1 MKILKSKKL
10 IKYFLKIG
18 ILLSFSLINILEINS
33 SGNKP
38 QKQILSEDFAAV
50 YFSNSNSFEEDDFNI
65 QLKKFFGFNPKDS
78 TKRINYPDL
87 SIKDDSKNL
96 RELYE
101 AKLNQMTSNNNEQPN
116 NVESF
121 FKEKL

>member
-1 MKILKSKKL
+1 MKRIKI

-18 ILLSFSLINILEINS
+18 ILFSFPFFNIAEINS
-33 SGNKP
+33 SGNKF
-38 QKQILSEDFAAV
+38 QKQILSEDFAKV
-50 YFSNSNSFEEDDFNI
+50 YFSNSNSFQEEDFNI
-65 QLKKFFGFNPKDS
+65 HLREFFGFNPKDS
-78 TKRINYPDL
+78 KKRINYPDL

-101 AKLNQMTSNNNEQPN
+101 AKLNQMTSNHYERPN